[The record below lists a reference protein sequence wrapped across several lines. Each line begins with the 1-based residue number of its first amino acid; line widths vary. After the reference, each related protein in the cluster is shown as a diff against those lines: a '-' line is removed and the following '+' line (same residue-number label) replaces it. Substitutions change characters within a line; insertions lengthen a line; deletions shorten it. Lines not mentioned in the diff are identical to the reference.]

1 MAGRNGVD
9 REQLVDEILMLMPVL
24 MRGIGRPDPVEMG
37 HIASRGVPVDVHVS
51 PGHVQILIALSRGP
65 HSVGQL
71 AEVLGVS
78 RPAATQLVDKL
89 VEHGMVERR
98 HDLQDRRVVLVDYV
112 PGMHEVAHRIMESR
126 RSRLAAALE
135 TLTDEEARVFLKG
148 LRAITESF
156 GAVLGEEN

>member
-1 MAGRNGVD
+1 M
-9 REQLVDEILMLMPVL
+9 
-24 MRGIGRPDPVEMG
+24 
-37 HIASRGVPVDVHVS
+37 
-51 PGHVQILIALSRGP
+51 
-65 HSVGQL
+65 GQL

-112 PGMHEVAHRIMESR
+112 PGMHEVARRIMESR

>member
-1 MAGRNGVD
+1 MD
-9 REQLVDEILMLMPVL
+9 RERLVDELLMLMPVL

-37 HIASRGVPVDVHVS
+37 EIASRGVPVDVHVS

-71 AEVLGVS
+71 AEVLGGS

-98 HDLQDRRVVLVDYV
+98 HDSEDRRIVLVDYV
-112 PGMHEVAHRIMESR
+112 PGMREVARRIMESR
-126 RSRLAAALE
+126 RRRLAAALE
-135 TLTDEEARVFLKG
+135 TLTDEELRTFLKG
-148 LRAITESF
+148 LKIVTESF
-156 GAVLGEEN
+156 GAVPGEEN

>member
-1 MAGRNGVD
+1 MD
-9 REQLVDEILMLMPVL
+9 RERVVDEILMLMPVL

-37 HIASRGVPVDVHVS
+37 EIASRGVPVDVHVS

-98 HDLQDRRVVLVDYV
+98 HDPEDRRVVLVDYV
-112 PGMHEVAHRIMESR
+112 PGMHEVARRIMESR
-126 RSRLAAALE
+126 RRRLAAALK
-135 TLTDEEARVFLKG
+135 TLTDEELLTFLKG
-148 LRAITESF
+148 LRTITENF
-156 GAVLGEEN
+156 GAAPAEEN

>member
-1 MAGRNGVD
+1 MD
-9 REQLVDEILMLMPVL
+9 RERLVDEILMLMPVL

-37 HIASRGVPVDVHVS
+37 EIASRGVQVDVHVS

-89 VEHGMVERR
+89 AEHGMVERH
-98 HDLQDRRVVLVDYV
+98 HDPEDRRVVLVDYV
-112 PGMHEVAHRIMESR
+112 PGMHEVARRIMESR
-126 RSRLAAALE
+126 RSRLLKAMGQ
-135 TLTDEEARVFLKG
+135 LTDQEARAFLKG
-148 LRAITESF
+148 LKTVTESF
-156 GAVLGEEN
+156 GAALGEEN